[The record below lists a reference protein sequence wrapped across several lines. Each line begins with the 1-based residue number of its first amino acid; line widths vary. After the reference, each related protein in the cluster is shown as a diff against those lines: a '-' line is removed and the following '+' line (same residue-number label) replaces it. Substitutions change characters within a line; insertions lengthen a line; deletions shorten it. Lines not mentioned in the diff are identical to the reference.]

1 MFVLLMKL
9 LMILK
14 LKGCELFIIIHYS
27 VHHNKLTCCI
37 RRLRFSEEIPM
48 GRVGYV
54 DEIAK
59 SVLFLSSSDSSF
71 ITGTALPVDGGNT
84 AQ

>member
-1 MFVLLMKL
+1 
-9 LMILK
+9 
-14 LKGCELFIIIHYS
+14 
-27 VHHNKLTCCI
+27 
-37 RRLRFSEEIPM
+37 M

-59 SVLFLSSSDSSF
+59 SVLFLASSDSSF
-71 ITGTALPVDGGNT
+71 ITGTALAVDGGNT